1 MDRCWWYS
9 PVLSNIEINGKLS
22 ICMHFLSWQAG
33 SILWKFHWK
42 KLDICRLRCHDRET
56 DLKVLSRL
64 FEEMFS
70 PTKKQPRNSTR
81 ILAKRL
87 WLLGNINVTII
98 QETNT
103 TRFSSK
109 IVNEDY
115 FVYHLGFRTLK
126 GLVPEDLVNLLERFP
141 VVHFF
146 LSAIFRALS
155 EQGVLRTGEDWW
167 VGLKTHPRDAVDHQT
182 WVVFITLDTKIIKR
196 IQKDT
201 TSGQKTCFHFLGQV
215 W

>member
-1 MDRCWWYS
+1 MCHYDENHVNLVAWQWIGAGGMPLGIQHR
-9 PVLSNIEINGKLS
+9 NGKLS
-22 ICMHFLSWQAG
+22 ICMNFLFWQAG
-33 SILWKFHWK
+33 SILWKFYWK

-81 ILAKRL
+81 ILAKHL
-87 WLLGNINVTII
+87 WQLGDINVTII

-126 GLVPEDLVNLLERFP
+126 VWFQKILGKMSQGFQLCIFLSQPYSERSPSKVSCGLV
-141 VVHFF
+141 
-146 LSAIFRALS
+146 
-155 EQGVLRTGEDWW
+155 RTG
-167 VGLKTHPRDAVDHQT
+167 GLNWKHIPRMQLIIRPEWFYHT
-182 WVVFITLDTKIIKR
+182 WP
-196 IQKDT
+196 
-201 TSGQKTCFHFLGQV
+201 
-215 W
+215 